1 MTLPE
6 SATNTSQTLDQ
17 RLAEGAIPAAQAL
30 RYAIT
35 LGEALRQ
42 MHDAGQVHGAVSPV
56 DITVSGTRLE
66 LRPTAAP
73 AGGATPYTAP
83 ELLQGHPA
91 DARSDIF
98 SFGAVVYEMVTGRPA
113 FQGDNP
119 TALAEAIS
127 HAVPPSTGNPG
138 IDLFLATCLAKD
150 PAARFERMQKLL
162 LELKLLAVHARRAE
176 APARPEQA
184 AAALRSELQQIETCL
199 ASRLEA
205 HEKTAS
211 DTGRAAS
218 EALDTLREQLSAL
231 RAQFAAAQE
240 QTEQGASSAE
250 QTIEAIGSRVAHAEQ
265 GLDALRQAFATHA
278 ENAVADFHDLR
289 ETLKAQGAT
298 IELARRAQTQTDNL
312 VEGVVEALDL
322 LQSSII
328 GGIPGHADG
337 HEF

>member
-1 MTLPE
+1 MTSTE

-17 RLAEGAIPAAQAL
+17 RLAEGAIPTAQAL
-30 RYAIT
+30 SYAIT
-35 LGEALRQ
+35 LGEALRG

-56 DITVSGTRLE
+56 NIMVSGTRLE
-66 LRPTAAP
+66 LLPAAAR
-73 AGGATPYTAP
+73 AGGVTPYTAP
-83 ELLQGHPA
+83 ELLQECPA

-98 SFGAVVYEMVTGRPA
+98 SFGAVAYEMLTGRPA

-127 HAVPPSTGNPG
+127 HAVPPSSGNPG
-138 IDLFLATCLAKD
+138 IDLFLPMCLAKE
-150 PAARFERMQKLL
+150 PAARFEHMQKVL

-176 APARPEQA
+176 APARREQA
-184 AAALRSELQQIETCL
+184 VAALRSELQQIETCL

-218 EALDTLREQLSAL
+218 EALDTLREQLSSL
-231 RAQFAAAQE
+231 GAQFAAAQE
-240 QTEQGASSAE
+240 RAEQRPSSVE

-265 GLDALRQAFATHA
+265 GLDALRQAFATYA
-278 ENAVADFHDLR
+278 EKTVADLHDLG
-289 ETLKAQGAT
+289 ESLKAQGAA
-298 IELARRAQTQTDNL
+298 IQLARKAQAQTDNL

-322 LQSSII
+322 LQSSVL
-328 GGIPGHADG
+328 
-337 HEF
+337 E